1 MPVRPTQPH
10 WLHDLKET
18 EGLPRERAF
27 AAMMAEW
34 HVPIYSFLRNM
45 LGEHD
50 DAADAT
56 QESFIQVLRSISSF
70 RGESKFSTWLYT
82 IARRKGL
89 DALRTRK
96 QLAMRQAHPDALH
109 WELKLQSDPYFDGED
124 LERKLHAA
132 VQALPSRQR
141 EVFIL
146 RYFQALPYAEIAE
159 LTGTTEGAAKA
170 SFFHAKSKIQN
181 ELIAHAE

>member
-1 MPVRPTQPH
+1 MPVFPSQPH
-10 WLHDLKET
+10 WLHDLKDAV
-18 EGLPRERAF
+18 GLPRERAY

-34 HVPIYSFLRNM
+34 HVPIYSFLRSM
-45 LGEHD
+45 LGDHD

-56 QESFIQVLRSISSF
+56 QDCFIQVLRSISGF

-89 DALRTRK
+89 DALRSRK

-109 WELKLQSDPYFDGED
+109 WESKLHADPYFDGDD

-132 VQALPSRQR
+132 VQALPERQR

-146 RYFQALPYAEIAE
+146 RYFQALPYADIAQ

-170 SFFHAKSKIQN
+170 SFFHAKGKIQN
-181 ELIAHAE
+181 EMIADAD

>member
-1 MPVRPTQPH
+1 MPVPPPQPH
-10 WLHDLKET
+10 WLSDLKDAA
-18 EGLPRERAF
+18 GLPRERAYT
-27 AAMMAEW
+27 AMMAEW
-34 HVPIYSFLRNM
+34 HVPVYSYLRAM
-45 LGEHD
+45 LGEHE

-56 QESFIQVLRSISSF
+56 QDCFIQVLRSISGF

-89 DALRTRK
+89 DALRSRK
-96 QLAMRQAHPDALH
+96 QLAMRKAHPDTQH
-109 WELKLQSDPYFDGED
+109 WESKLHADPYFDGDD

-132 VQALPSRQR
+132 VQALPERQR

-146 RYFQALPYAEIAE
+146 RYFQSLPYADVAK

-170 SFFHAKSKIQN
+170 SFFHAKGKIKN
-181 ELIAHAE
+181 KLIEHAD